1 MLDHFAPYLPA
12 GVAFAVLI
20 VLWLVLRLA
29 RPSRGTTPTSTPP
42 VVLRE
47 KQVVADVKGSMGR
60 SLVKWLVLA
69 LLLAAATGY
78 GLYRLLGRPALPS
91 STSFTTAELLDLLKI
106 GLAVVGGL
114 GAVVALAVG
123 YRKQQV
129 SEAAHV
135 IATRQEQRE
144 RTKFFNER
152 YGKAAEQLGHES
164 FAVRLAGVYAM
175 VGLADDWPEQR
186 QTCVDVLCGYL
197 RTPYPE
203 EDRTEREVRQ
213 EIINTLLDH
222 TWKDSWTVG
231 GVEMDFHGVEFEDLD
246 LSERRFVGTFKFD
259 NAVFRG
265 ARTDFA
271 RCRVTGTLSFR
282 RARFTAAVTSFED
295 LSARSATLDFGEA
308 EFTGEVADFSATDLT
323 AGTVDLT
330 GAALRGTT
338 LTFAGLVG
346 TSATIALDGAEL
358 SRSTVDLSMVN
369 LLSGRADSVIG
380 LRGVEARECA
390 FRFDGSHFRQTR
402 VKLLDAGFTRC
413 AVTAEGTEPEHVAE
427 VLRGIGDA
435 EGPTPAVD
443 AGPSGSADR

>member
-1 MLDHFAPYLPA
+1 MLDHLAPYLPA
-12 GVAFAVLI
+12 GIAFAVLI
-20 VLWLVLRLA
+20 VLWLVMRLV
-29 RPSRGTTPTSTPP
+29 RSSRETTPTPMPP
-42 VVLRE
+42 AVLRE
-47 KQVVADVKGSMGR
+47 EQVVTEVKGSMGWA
-60 SLVKWLVLA
+60 LVKWLVLA

-222 TWKDSWTVG
+222 TWKDTWTIG

-246 LSERRFVGTFKFD
+246 LSGRQFVGNFKFD

-271 RCRVTGTLSFR
+271 RCRVTGELSFR
-282 RARFTAAVTSFED
+282 RAKFTAAVTSFED
-295 LSARSATLDFGEA
+295 VVARSATLDFGEA
-308 EFTGEVADFSATDLT
+308 QFTGDVVDFSTTDLT
-323 AGTVDLT
+323 TTTVDLT

-338 LTFAGLVG
+338 LTFLGLVG
-346 TSATIALDGAEL
+346 TDATISLDGARL
-358 SRSTVDLSMVN
+358 SGSTVDLSMVN
-369 LLSGRADSVIG
+369 LLVGRSGSGIG
-380 LRGVEARECA
+380 LRDVAARECA
-390 FRFDGSHFRQTR
+390 FRFDGSRFRLTQ
-402 VKLLDAGFTRC
+402 VKLLDAEFTRC
-413 AVTAEGTEPEHVAE
+413 TVTAEGTEPEHVAE
-427 VLRGIGDA
+427 MLRRIGDA

-443 AGPSGSADR
+443 VGPSGSADR

>member
-1 MLDHFAPYLPA
+1 MLDHLVPYLPA

-20 VLWLVLRLA
+20 VLWLVVRLA
-29 RPSRGTTPTSTPP
+29 RPSRETAPTPTPP

-47 KQVVADVKGSMGR
+47 KQVVTEVKGSMGWA
-60 SLVKWLVLA
+60 LVKWLVLA

-222 TWKDSWTVG
+222 TWKDTWTIG
-231 GVEMDFHGVEFEDLD
+231 GVEMDFHGVEFEGLD
-246 LSERRFVGTFKFD
+246 LSGRQFVGNFKFD

-271 RCRVTGTLSFR
+271 RCRVTGELSFR

-295 LSARSATLDFGEA
+295 VVARSATLDFSGA
-308 EFTGEVADFSATDLT
+308 QFTV
-323 AGTVDLT
+323 
-330 GAALRGTT
+330 
-338 LTFAGLVG
+338 
-346 TSATIALDGAEL
+346 TS
-358 SRSTVDLSMVN
+358 STSPRRT
-369 LLSGRADSVIG
+369 SPR
-380 LRGVEARECA
+380 
-390 FRFDGSHFRQTR
+390 
-402 VKLLDAGFTRC
+402 
-413 AVTAEGTEPEHVAE
+413 P
-427 VLRGIGDA
+427 
-435 EGPTPAVD
+435 
-443 AGPSGSADR
+443 PST